1 MFRKIYFGDGNH
13 STPARLDVKQLFG
26 NSQKNEKVQCLKF
39 DHKAL
44 MLLNKETVQPEMSS
58 IKS

>member
-1 MFRKIYFGDGNH
+1 M
-13 STPARLDVKQLFG
+13 KQLFG
-26 NSQKNEKVQCLKF
+26 NLQKNEKAQCLKF